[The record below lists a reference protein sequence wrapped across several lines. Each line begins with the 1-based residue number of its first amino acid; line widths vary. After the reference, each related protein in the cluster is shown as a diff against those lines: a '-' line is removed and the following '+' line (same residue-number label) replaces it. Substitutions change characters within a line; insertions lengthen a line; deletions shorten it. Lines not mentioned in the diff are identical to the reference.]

1 MAPHERFIVALE
13 RLAEERKV
21 AAIASIAKDH
31 RGVPYQSS
39 PLRPLER

>member
-1 MAPHERFIVALE
+1 MATHERFIMFVQ
-13 RLAEERKV
+13 RLTEERKV
-21 AAIASIAKDH
+21 AAIAGVAKDH